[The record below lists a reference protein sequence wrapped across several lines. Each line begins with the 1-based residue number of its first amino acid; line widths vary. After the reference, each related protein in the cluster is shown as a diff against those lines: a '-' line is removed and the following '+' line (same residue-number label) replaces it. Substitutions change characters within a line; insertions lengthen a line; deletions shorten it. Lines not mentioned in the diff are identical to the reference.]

1 MGNADLKQEGNN
13 ANTLL
18 ANRCFWDDLDRRIR
32 RTQKFLHWMID
43 GQFQHGISPMR
54 FPNLTPERVEEIYNV
69 DFGD

>member
-1 MGNADLKQEGNN
+1 MKNVDLKNESNN
-13 ANTLL
+13 ANTML
-18 ANRCFWDDLDRRIR
+18 ANRCFWDDLDRHFR
-32 RTQKFLHWMID
+32 RTQKFLQWMID